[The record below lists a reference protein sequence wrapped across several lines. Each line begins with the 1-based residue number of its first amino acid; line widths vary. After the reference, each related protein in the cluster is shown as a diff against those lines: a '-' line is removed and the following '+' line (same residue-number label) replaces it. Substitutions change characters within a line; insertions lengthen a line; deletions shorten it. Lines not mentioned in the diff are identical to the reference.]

1 MDRPKKSAAAAP
13 CLPDDAGAE
22 PIEMLRNKAAA
33 SGHSGGVIRIGR
45 RRRLLRPAAAAAAWG
60 CYGGGIGRLRLRPA
74 IPIFSGGR

>member
-22 PIEMLRNKAAA
+22 PIKMLSNKAAA
-33 SGHSGGVIRIGR
+33 SGRSGGVIRIGR
-45 RRRLLRPAAAAAAWG
+45 QRRLRPAAAAAAWG